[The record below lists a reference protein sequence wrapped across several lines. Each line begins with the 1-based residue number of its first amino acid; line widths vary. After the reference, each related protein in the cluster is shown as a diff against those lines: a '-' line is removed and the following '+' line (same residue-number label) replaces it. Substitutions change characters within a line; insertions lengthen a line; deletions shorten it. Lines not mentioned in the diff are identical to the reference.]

1 MFRARLV
8 LAVPALLGFVAFAAN
23 AADAPNFGRPATQAE
38 IADHDLIVSPDGSNL
53 PEGSG
58 SVAQGAMVYAQKCV
72 ACHGENGQ
80 GGPMDRLSGG
90 MGSIGTDHPI
100 KTISS
105 YWPYATTV
113 FDYVRRA
120 MPLNAPQSL
129 TNDEV
134 YAVTAYL
141 LSLDGIVDEDAV
153 MNAETLP
160 QVEMPNRDGFIWAK
174 QPGE

>member
-1 MFRARLV
+1 MYRTHLF
-8 LAVPALLGFVAFAAN
+8 FAAVVIPVAL
-23 AADAPNFGRPATQAE
+23 AAGQAGAQSFGQPASQAL

-58 SVAQGAMVYAQKCV
+58 SVAEGAIVYAEKCV

-90 MGSIGTDHPI
+90 MGTIGTDNPI

-105 YWPYATTV
+105 YWPFATTV

-129 TNDEV
+129 SNDEV

-141 LSLDGIVDEDAV
+141 LSLDGIVGENAL

-160 QVEMPNRDGFIWAK
+160 QVEMPNRHGFVWAT

>member
-1 MFRARLV
+1 MSRTRTIVAAAFL
-8 LAVPALLGFVAFAAN
+8 PAALIATAAG
-23 AADAPNFGRPATQAE
+23 AQSFGQPASEAQ
-38 IADHDLIVSPDGSNL
+38 IADHDLIVSPDGRNL
-53 PEGSG
+53 PPGSG
-58 SVAQGAMVYAQKCV
+58 SVSDGLTVYTQKCL

-90 MGSIGTDHPI
+90 MGTIGSDHPI

-105 YWPYATTV
+105 YWPFATTV

-141 LSLDGIVDEDAV
+141 LSLDGIVGENAV